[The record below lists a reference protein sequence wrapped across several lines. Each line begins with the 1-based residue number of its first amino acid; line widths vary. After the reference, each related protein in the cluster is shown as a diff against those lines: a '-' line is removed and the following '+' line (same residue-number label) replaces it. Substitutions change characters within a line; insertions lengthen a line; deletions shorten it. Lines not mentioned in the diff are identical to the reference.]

1 MPKPR
6 TTIAAAAAEH
16 TPGWFNEPSTP
27 TSTGLT
33 ALLMESIS
41 QAAVDVLVEAGFEV
55 ECVHKLNEEQLL
67 EKVRTA
73 SVLGVRSKTKV
84 TKAVLDAAEELLA
97 VGCFCIGTDQTDL
110 EEAAAQGVP
119 VFNAPFS
126 NTRSVAEMV
135 LAEIVV
141 LARQMGQRNSELHA
155 GDWNKQSKGCYEVR
169 GKTLGIVGYGHVGSQ
184 LSVLAESLGLRVLFY
199 DVAIRMPLGN
209 AAAVP
214 SLDELLARADFLS
227 LHVPGTPETEGMIG
241 AAELARLRRG
251 SYLLNA
257 SRGRVVDVDAAA
269 AAVREGHLAGAAF
282 DVYPREPA
290 SRADPFESP
299 LVGLPNVFLTPHIG
313 GSTEEAQAA
322 IGREV
327 AGKLA
332 AFARTGSTEGAVNL
346 PEVHMPLDTDAGV
359 HRLINVHRNVPGV
372 LRAINEILSSH
383 NVAAQVLRTRGPVG
397 IIMVDLSGAA
407 SRKAR
412 LEIDSLEDSIMTRV
426 IQ

>member
-6 TTIAAAAAEH
+6 TTVAAAAAEH
-16 TPGWFNEPSTP
+16 TPGWFNEPGTP

-41 QAAVDVLVEAGFEV
+41 QSAVDVLVEAGFEV
-55 ECVHKLNEEQLL
+55 ECVHKLSEEQLL

-110 EEAAAQGVP
+110 EEAAVRGVP
-119 VFNAPFS
+119 VFNAPFA

-135 LAEIVV
+135 LAEIIV
-141 LARQMGQRNSELHA
+141 LARQIGDRNSECHR
-155 GDWNKQSKGCYEVR
+155 GVWNKQSKGCYEVR

-184 LSVLAESLGLRVLFY
+184 LSVLAESLGLAVVFH
-199 DVAIRMPLGN
+199 DIVTKMPLGN
-209 AAAVP
+209 ARAAA
-214 SLDELLARADFLS
+214 SLDQVLREAHFLS
-227 LHVPGTPETEGMIG
+227 VHVPGTPATENLIG
-241 AAELARLRRG
+241 AEELARMRPG
-251 SYLLNA
+251 SYLINA
-257 SRGRVVDVDAAA
+257 SRGRVVNVDAAA
-269 AAVREGHLAGAAF
+269 DAIRSGHLAGGAF
-282 DVYPREPA
+282 DVFPKEPA
-290 SRADPFESP
+290 SRAEEFKSP
-299 LVGLPNVFLTPHIG
+299 LVGLPNVVLTPHIG

-322 IGREV
+322 IGAEV
-327 AGKLA
+327 ARKLV
-332 AFARTGSTEGAVNL
+332 AFARAGSTEGAVNL
-346 PEVHMPLDTDAGV
+346 PEVSLPLDDSSSV

-372 LRAINEILSSH
+372 LRAINEILSVH
-383 NVAAQVLRTRGPVG
+383 NVTSQVLRTRGPVG
-397 IIMVDLSGAA
+397 IIVLDLDSAA

-412 LEIDSLEDSIMTRV
+412 IEIDELADSICTRI